1 MKSCELSVVAPCFN
15 EAANLPELVQR
26 LLNVFAKEEITGQIV
41 LVNDGSYDD
50 TGRVIESLS
59 AEHPEVVGCHHPV
72 NRGIEAGWRT
82 GVAHADGKFVCF
94 IDSDLQNL
102 PEDVGRLYR
111 ELAFSN
117 ADVVQGYRS
126 SIGRLRDSRYIL
138 SKGLNFLLNTF
149 FGMHAR
155 DNKSGFV
162 LARKET
168 MEDILDHR
176 FNYFYFQ
183 TFITVAAHTKG
194 YSIREVET
202 LFESRLLGK
211 SFIPKIPFF
220 LLAKCIVDLVK
231 GFIEYRLFPKR
242 ETILSRYLDQHPPR
256 RTAAPLEGWR
266 KTLFDVFFLTMP
278 LHKWMITRKTRVY
291 YDELKRSQWLTPEEI
306 RELQEMK
313 LRRVVRHAAV
323 HVRYYR
329 ELFAKKKIDPESIK
343 TLDDLRK
350 LPLLSKEDVRQ
361 NLYFD
366 LLSDNHIKKNILK
379 ICTSGSTGEPFVC
392 FADKDQLEI
401 RWAATL
407 RSMEWTGYEWG
418 DKQTRLWHQTIG
430 MSGMQVAREWMDA
443 AMSRRIFIPAYEMR
457 DDNLKEIIDRIN
469 EYQPA
474 LIDGYAESF
483 NLLAQYIK
491 THNPVMCKPKGIISS
506 AQALPKQSR
515 EIIEAAFGCPVFDKY
530 GSREFSGI
538 AYQCS
543 EHEGHH
549 VVAES
554 YIVEILKEGRPAKP
568 GEVGEV
574 VITDLNNFCMPF
586 IRYRIGDLA
595 VAMDSAKTCGCGR
608 GLPRIGDIQG
618 RTQAIIVGSE
628 GRYIPGT
635 FFAHFFKDFDYLV
648 RQYQIVQEKTEE
660 VILKVVKAP
669 RFEEHAFDHM
679 LKELQKYLGEGT
691 KLNVEIVDHIPLVRT
706 GKHQGSISKLKIDFQ
721 SYQGELREASGAE

>member
-1 MKSCELSVVAPCFN
+1 MKSCELTVVAPCYN
-15 EAANLPELVQR
+15 EAANIPELVQR
-26 LLNVFAKEEITGQIV
+26 LLAVFEKEDIQGQIV
-41 LVNDGSYDD
+41 LVNDGSWDE
-50 TGRVIESLS
+50 TGRVIERMA
-59 AEHPEVVGCHHPV
+59 AEHPEVSACHHPV
-72 NRGIEAGWRT
+72 NRGIEGGWKT

-111 ELAFSN
+111 EIQFSN
-117 ADVVQGYRS
+117 ADIVQGHRS
-126 SIGRLRDSRYIL
+126 SIGRLKDSRYLL
-138 SKGLNFLLNTF
+138 SKGLNVALNLM

-168 MEDILDHR
+168 LEDILEHR
-176 FNYFYFQ
+176 FDYFYYQ

-211 SFIPKIPFF
+211 SFIPKIPFM
-220 LLAKCIVDLVK
+220 LLMKCVMDLVK
-231 GFIEYRLFPKR
+231 GFIEFRLFPKK
-242 ETILSRYLDQHPPR
+242 ETILSRYLEQHPPR
-256 RTAAPLEGWR
+256 RTAAPLDGWR
-266 KTLFDVFFLTMP
+266 RMLFDLFFATMP
-278 LHKWMITRKTRVY
+278 LHKWMITRKAKTY
-291 YDELKRSQWLTPEEI
+291 YSELKRSQWLTPEEVK
-306 RELQEMK
+306 ELQELK
-313 LRRVVRHAAV
+313 LRRMVRHAAT

-329 ELFAKKKIDPESIK
+329 ELFEKHKINPESIK
-343 TLDDLRK
+343 TLEDLRK
-350 LPLLSKEDVRQ
+350 LPMLSKEDVRA

-366 LLSDNHIKKNILK
+366 LLSDNHVKKNILK

-401 RWAATL
+401 RWASTL
-407 RSMEWTGYEWG
+407 RSMEWTGYTWG
-418 DKQTRLWHQTIG
+418 DKQTRLWHQTLG
-430 MSGMQVAREWMDA
+430 MNSVQIFREWMDA
-443 AMSRRIFIPAYEMR
+443 VMSRRIFIPAYEMR

-469 EYQPA
+469 EYQPD

-491 THNPVMCKPKGIISS
+491 THNPKMCKPKGIISS

-515 EIIEAAFGCPVFDKY
+515 EIIEAAFGCPVYDKY

-543 EHEGHH
+543 EHDGHH
-549 VVAES
+549 VIAES

-568 GEVGEV
+568 GEIGEV
-574 VITDLNNFCMPF
+574 VITDLNNFSMPF

-595 VAMDSAKTCGCGR
+595 VAMDNTKTCACGR

-618 RTQAIIVGSE
+618 RTQAIIIGSE

-635 FFAHFFKDFDYLV
+635 FFAHFFKDHDHLI
-648 RQYQIVQEKTEE
+648 RQYQIVQEKMNE
-660 VILKVVKAP
+660 VTLKIVKAS
-669 RFEEHAFDHM
+669 RFEEQAFEALVKD
-679 LKELQKYLGEGT
+679 LQKYIGEGT
-691 KLNVEIVDHIPLVRT
+691 KMNVEMVDHIPLVRT

-721 SYQGELREASGAE
+721 NYQGSVQ